1 MESEIK
7 NVKEIKKKSND
18 IRSLTENAIIKNRVD
33 LEEALEMLKTIRKH
47 KTMIA
52 DYWKEAKESAKK
64 TYQNIVSKERQMLD
78 ICERCETD
86 LKDKILKYDTL
97 RKSYENKLLK
107 EANRDRM
114 FEVQELLEEAKVFQ
128 EKGDLPRAEERFKL
142 AEKLAHIKID
152 FDKEKYLKG
161 LLFQERTKC
170 ETVDNKLVPSFFKGL
185 EIREINTKKILE
197 IKHKNTEINIPGIK
211 LYKEKSVA
219 VRT

>member
-1 MESEIK
+1 MNE
-7 NVKEIKKKSND
+7 VEIKKKSND
-18 IRSLTENAIIKNRVD
+18 IRSLTENAIIKNRD
-33 LEEALEMLKTIRKH
+33 NLEEALEMLKTIKKH
-47 KTMIA
+47 KTMIS

-78 ICERCETD
+78 ICEKCETD

-97 RKSYENKLLK
+97 RKSYENRLLK

-170 ETVDNKLVPSFFKGL
+170 EIVDNKLVPSFFNGL
-185 EIREINTKKILE
+185 EIREVNTKKILE
-197 IKHKNTEINIPGIK
+197 IKHKNPEIDIPGIK
-211 LYKEKSVA
+211 FYKEKSVA
-219 VRT
+219 VRI

>member
-1 MESEIK
+1 MYK
-7 NVKEIKKKSND
+7 MEIKKKSSD
-18 IRSLTENAIIKNRVD
+18 IQNFSENAVVQNRYD
-33 LEEALEMLKTIRKH
+33 LEEALEMIKTIKKH
-47 KTMIA
+47 RTMIA

-78 ICERCETD
+78 ICEKCEAD

-97 RKSYENKLLK
+97 RKFHESKLLK
-107 EANRDRM
+107 EADRDRM

-128 EKGDLPRAEERFKL
+128 EKGDLPKAEEKFKL

-170 ETVDNKLVPSFFKGL
+170 EIVDNKLVPTFFEGVEL
-185 EIREINTKKILE
+185 REINTKKILD
-197 IKHKNTEINIPGIK
+197 IKHKNPEIDIPGIK
-211 LYKEKSVA
+211 FYKEKSVA
-219 VRT
+219 IRI

>member
-1 MESEIK
+1 M
-7 NVKEIKKKSND
+7 EIKKKSND
-18 IRSLTENAIIKNRVD
+18 IRSLTENAIIKNRD
-33 LEEALEMLKTIRKH
+33 NLEEALEMLKTIRKH
-47 KTMIA
+47 KTMIS

-78 ICERCETD
+78 ICEKCETD

-97 RKSYENKLLK
+97 RKSYENRLLK

-142 AEKLAHIKID
+142 AEKLAHMKID

-170 ETVDNKLVPSFFKGL
+170 EIVDNKLVPSFFNGL
-185 EIREINTKKILE
+185 EIREVNTKKILE
-197 IKHKNTEINIPGIK
+197 IKHKNPEIDIPGIK
-211 LYKEKSVA
+211 FYKEKSVA
-219 VRT
+219 VRI

>member
-1 MESEIK
+1 MNE
-7 NVKEIKKKSND
+7 VEIKKKSND
-18 IRSLTENAIIKNRVD
+18 IRSLTENAIIKNRCN
-33 LEEALEMLKTIRKH
+33 LEEALEMLKTIKKH
-47 KTMIA
+47 KTMIS

-78 ICERCETD
+78 ICEKCETD

-97 RKSYENKLLK
+97 RKSYENRLLK

-142 AEKLAHIKID
+142 AEKLAHMKID

-161 LLFQERTKC
+161 LLFQERMKC
-170 ETVDNKLVPSFFKGL
+170 EIVDNKLVPSFFNGL
-185 EIREINTKKILE
+185 EIREVNTKKILE
-197 IKHKNTEINIPGIK
+197 IKHKNPEIDIPGIK
-211 LYKEKSVA
+211 FYKEKSVA
-219 VRT
+219 VRI

>member
-1 MESEIK
+1 MNEM
-7 NVKEIKKKSND
+7 EIKKKSND
-18 IRSLTENAIIKNRVD
+18 IRSLTENAIIKNRCN

-47 KTMIA
+47 KTMIS

-78 ICERCETD
+78 ICEKCETD

-97 RKSYENKLLK
+97 RKSYENRLLK

-128 EKGDLPRAEERFKL
+128 EKGDLPRAEKRFKL

-170 ETVDNKLVPSFFKGL
+170 EIVDNKLVPSFFNGL
-185 EIREINTKKILE
+185 EIREVNTKKILE
-197 IKHKNTEINIPGIK
+197 IKHNNPEIDIPGIK
-211 LYKEKSVA
+211 FYKEKSVA
-219 VRT
+219 VRI

>member
-1 MESEIK
+1 MDK
-7 NVKEIKKKSND
+7 MEIKKKSSD
-18 IRSLTENAIIKNRVD
+18 IQNFSENAVVQNRYD
-33 LEEALEMLKTIRKH
+33 LEEALEMLKTIKKH
-47 KTMIA
+47 RTMIA

-78 ICERCETD
+78 ICEKCEAD

-97 RKSYENKLLK
+97 RKFHESKLLK
-107 EANRDRM
+107 EADRDRM

-128 EKGDLPRAEERFKL
+128 EKGDLPKAEEKFKL

-170 ETVDNKLVPSFFKGL
+170 EIVDNKLVPTFFEGVEL
-185 EIREINTKKILE
+185 REINTKKILD
-197 IKHKNTEINIPGIK
+197 IKHKNPEIDIPGIK
-211 LYKEKSVA
+211 FYKEKSVA
-219 VRT
+219 IRI

>member
-1 MESEIK
+1 MNE
-7 NVKEIKKKSND
+7 VEIKKKSND
-18 IRSLTENAIIKNRVD
+18 IRSLTENAIIKNRCN

-47 KTMIA
+47 KTMIS

-78 ICERCETD
+78 ICEKCETD

-97 RKSYENKLLK
+97 RKSYENRLLK

-128 EKGDLPRAEERFKL
+128 EKGDLPRAEEKFKL
-142 AEKLAHIKID
+142 AEKLAHMKID

-161 LLFQERTKC
+161 LLFQERMKC
-170 ETVDNKLVPSFFKGL
+170 EIVDNKLVPSFFNGL
-185 EIREINTKKILE
+185 EIREVNTKKILE
-197 IKHKNTEINIPGIK
+197 IKHKNPEIDIPGIK
-211 LYKEKSVA
+211 FYKEKSVA
-219 VRT
+219 VRI

>member
-1 MESEIK
+1 MNEM
-7 NVKEIKKKSND
+7 EIKKKSSD
-18 IRSLTENAIIKNRVD
+18 IRNLAESAVVQNRYD
-33 LEEALEMLKTIRKH
+33 LEDALEMLKTIKKH

-52 DYWKEAKESAKK
+52 EYWKEAKESAKK

-86 LKDKILKYDTL
+86 IKDKILKYDML
-97 RKSYENKLLK
+97 KKSYENKLLK
-107 EANRDRM
+107 EADMDRM
-114 FEVQELLEEAKVFQ
+114 FEVQELLEEAKVL
-128 EKGDLPRAEERFKL
+128 EERGDLPKAEEKFKL

-170 ETVDNKLVPSFFKGL
+170 EIVNNRLVPSFFKGL

-197 IKHKNTEINIPGIK
+197 IKHKNPEINIPGIK
-211 LYKEKSVA
+211 FYKEKSVA
-219 VRT
+219 IRV

>member
-1 MESEIK
+1 MNE
-7 NVKEIKKKSND
+7 VEIKKKSND
-18 IRSLTENAIIKNRVD
+18 IRSLTENAIIKNRCN

-47 KTMIA
+47 KTMIS

-78 ICERCETD
+78 ICEKCETD

-97 RKSYENKLLK
+97 RKSYENRLLK

-170 ETVDNKLVPSFFKGL
+170 EIVDNKLVPSFFNGL
-185 EIREINTKKILE
+185 EIREVNTKKILE
-197 IKHKNTEINIPGIK
+197 IKHKNPEIDIPGIK
-211 LYKEKSVA
+211 FYKEKSVA
-219 VRT
+219 VRI

>member
-1 MESEIK
+1 MNEM
-7 NVKEIKKKSND
+7 EIKKKSSD
-18 IRSLTENAIIKNRVD
+18 IQNLSENAVVQNRYD
-33 LEEALEMLKTIRKH
+33 LEEALEMLKTIKKH
-47 KTMIA
+47 RTMIA

-78 ICERCETD
+78 ICEKCEAD

-97 RKSYENKLLK
+97 RKFHESKLLK
-107 EANRDRM
+107 EADRDRM

-128 EKGDLPRAEERFKL
+128 EKGDLPKAEEKFKL

-170 ETVDNKLVPSFFKGL
+170 EIVDNKLVPTFFEGVEL
-185 EIREINTKKILE
+185 REINTKKILD
-197 IKHKNTEINIPGIK
+197 IKHKNPEIDIPGIK
-211 LYKEKSVA
+211 FYKEKSVA
-219 VRT
+219 IRI

>member
-1 MESEIK
+1 MNEM
-7 NVKEIKKKSND
+7 EIKKKSSD
-18 IRSLTENAIIKNRVD
+18 IKNLAESAVVQNRCD
-33 LEEALEMLKTIRKH
+33 LEEALEMLKIIKKH

-78 ICERCETD
+78 ICERCETE
-86 LKDKILKYDTL
+86 LKDKILKYDIL
-97 RKSYENKLLK
+97 KKSYESKLLK
-107 EANRDRM
+107 EADKDRM

-170 ETVDNKLVPSFFKGL
+170 EIVDNKLVPSFFNGL
-185 EIREINTKKILE
+185 EIREVNTKKILE
-197 IKHKNTEINIPGIK
+197 IKHKNPEIDIPGIK
-211 LYKEKSVA
+211 FYKEKSVA
-219 VRT
+219 VRI

>member
-1 MESEIK
+1 MNEM
-7 NVKEIKKKSND
+7 EIKKKSND
-18 IRSLTENAIIKNRVD
+18 IRSLTENAIIKNRD
-33 LEEALEMLKTIRKH
+33 NLEEALEMLKTIRKH
-47 KTMIA
+47 KTMIS

-78 ICERCETD
+78 ICEKCETD

-97 RKSYENKLLK
+97 RKSYENRLLK

-142 AEKLAHIKID
+142 AEKLAHMKID

-170 ETVDNKLVPSFFKGL
+170 EIVDNKLVPSFFNGL
-185 EIREINTKKILE
+185 EIREVNTKKILE
-197 IKHKNTEINIPGIK
+197 IKHKNPEIDIPGIK
-211 LYKEKSVA
+211 FYKEKSVA
-219 VRT
+219 VRI

>member
-1 MESEIK
+1 MNE
-7 NVKEIKKKSND
+7 VEIKKKSND
-18 IRSLTENAIIKNRVD
+18 IRSLTENAIIKNRCN

-47 KTMIA
+47 KTMIS

-78 ICERCETD
+78 ICEKCETD

-97 RKSYENKLLK
+97 RKSYENRLLK

-128 EKGDLPRAEERFKL
+128 EKGDLPRAEEKFKL
-142 AEKLAHIKID
+142 AEKLAHMKID

-170 ETVDNKLVPSFFKGL
+170 EIVDNKLVPSFFNGL
-185 EIREINTKKILE
+185 EIREVNTKKILE
-197 IKHKNTEINIPGIK
+197 IKHKNPEIDIPGIK
-211 LYKEKSVA
+211 FYKEKSVA
-219 VRT
+219 VRI

>member
-1 MESEIK
+1 MNEM
-7 NVKEIKKKSND
+7 EIKKKSSD
-18 IRSLTENAIIKNRVD
+18 IQNLSENAVVQNRYD
-33 LEEALEMLKTIRKH
+33 LEEALEMLKTIKKH
-47 KTMIA
+47 RTMIA

-78 ICERCETD
+78 ICEKCEAD

-97 RKSYENKLLK
+97 RKSHESKLLK
-107 EANRDRM
+107 EADRDRM

-128 EKGDLPRAEERFKL
+128 EKGDLPKAEEKFKL

-170 ETVDNKLVPSFFKGL
+170 EIVDNKLVPTFFEGVEL
-185 EIREINTKKILE
+185 REINTKKILD
-197 IKHKNTEINIPGIK
+197 IKHKNPEIDIPGIK
-211 LYKEKSVA
+211 FYKEKSVA
-219 VRT
+219 IRI

>member
-1 MESEIK
+1 MNEM
-7 NVKEIKKKSND
+7 EIKKKSSD
-18 IRSLTENAIIKNRVD
+18 IQNLSENAVVQNRYD
-33 LEEALEMLKTIRKH
+33 LEEALEMIKTIKKH
-47 KTMIA
+47 RTMIA

-78 ICERCETD
+78 ICEKCEAD

-97 RKSYENKLLK
+97 RKFHESKLLK
-107 EANRDRM
+107 EADRDRM

-128 EKGDLPRAEERFKL
+128 EKGDLPKAEEKFKL

-170 ETVDNKLVPSFFKGL
+170 EIVDNKLVPTFFEGVEL
-185 EIREINTKKILE
+185 REINTKKILD
-197 IKHKNTEINIPGIK
+197 IKHKNPEIDIPGIK
-211 LYKEKSVA
+211 FYKEKSVA
-219 VRT
+219 IRI

>member
-1 MESEIK
+1 MNEM
-7 NVKEIKKKSND
+7 EIKKKSND
-18 IRSLTENAIIKNRVD
+18 IRSLTENAIIKNRCN

-47 KTMIA
+47 KTMIS

-78 ICERCETD
+78 ICEKCETD

-97 RKSYENKLLK
+97 RKSYENRLLK

-142 AEKLAHIKID
+142 AEKLAHMKID

-170 ETVDNKLVPSFFKGL
+170 EIVDNKLVPSFFNGL
-185 EIREINTKKILE
+185 EIREVNTKKILE
-197 IKHKNTEINIPGIK
+197 IKHKNPEIDIPGIK
-211 LYKEKSVA
+211 FYKEKSVA
-219 VRT
+219 VRI